1 VLNLFLALLLSSFG
15 AESLK
20 HSQED
25 SEPNKL
31 QEAVDRINRF
41 AVYVRSKSIQ
51 FIRDRC
57 GGLHPTEQPVAAS
70 HDSLNSQH
78 RQHGGA
84 RFSNN
89 ILLANCG
96 NHTAIS
102 GGVDCTADNANI
114 AGGKMPLDVTV
125 ALDNWS
131 RCRTVNGRSNDVNF
145 NMMTS
150 QNNHG
155 GLPSDNILN
164 NKPLPI
170 FMACITKESFVQPLN
185 RRKSIIS

>member
-1 VLNLFLALLLSSFG
+1 MLNLFLALLLSSFG

-41 AVYVRSKSIQ
+41 SIYVRSKTAQ

-57 GGLHPTEQPVAAS
+57 HGFHPTEQPVNPS
-70 HDSLNSQH
+70 HDSLNCQH
-78 RQHGGA
+78 RQHGAA

-96 NHTAIS
+96 NHNAIS
-102 GGVDCTADNANI
+102 GGVDFTADSANI
-114 AGGKMPLDVTV
+114 TSGKISLDVTV

-131 RCRTVNGRSNDVNF
+131 RCRTLNGRSNDVNF
-145 NMMTS
+145 NMMSS

-155 GLPSDNILN
+155 NYVFTFRS
-164 NKPLPI
+164 
-170 FMACITKESFVQPLN
+170 
-185 RRKSIIS
+185 